1 MVLIFLVMPRGVISR
16 FHQQRLLKKAK
27 NPCYQTIL
35 DSQTRIGNFDLFIM
49 KASMNCLN
57 QNKFATDISIG
68 KSAGSN
74 QRWLFVGISHL
85 TKKIPDPE
93 RKKSRKI
100 PNPGIIYKNPETEK
114 NT

>member
-16 FHQQRLLKKAK
+16 FHQLRLLKKAK

-49 KASMNCLN
+49 KASMNCFN

-74 QRWLFVGISHL
+74 QRWLFVGISHP
-85 TKKIPDPE
+85 TKKFP
-93 RKKSRKI
+93 I
-100 PNPGIIYKNPETEK
+100 PNVKNLEKSQIPG
-114 NT
+114 